1 MFDIM
6 KFASDNHVEVDVRP
20 GTRPVV
26 WEFFLRDRGL
36 DLVQFIQI
44 FDRDLERQ
52 YNVDLYLEKRVDSM
66 MEEIRRARLA
76 HSRTA

>member
-26 WEFFLRDRGL
+26 WEFFLGTEAWTSSSSLRSSTVIWSASTMWISIWRSAL
-36 DLVQFIQI
+36 
-44 FDRDLERQ
+44 
-52 YNVDLYLEKRVDSM
+52 
-66 MEEIRRARLA
+66 
-76 HSRTA
+76 TA